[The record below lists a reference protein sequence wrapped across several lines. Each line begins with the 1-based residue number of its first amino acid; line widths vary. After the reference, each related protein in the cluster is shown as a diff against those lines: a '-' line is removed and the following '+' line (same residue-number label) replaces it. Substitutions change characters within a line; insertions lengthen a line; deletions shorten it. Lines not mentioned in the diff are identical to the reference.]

1 MASAHEPAPGTVL
14 VEEEGGPLAQRVRA
28 GPHVLVAGEPAA
40 NGGDDSGPSPR
51 ELLLAALGACTSMT
65 LRLYAKHKGLPLE
78 RVSVRLRHTKVP
90 AEGGSGPVERI
101 DREITLV
108 GDLTPDQRR
117 RMLEIAERC
126 PIHRTL
132 VGEKR
137 IVTTL
142 A

>member
-1 MASAHEPAPGTVL
+1 MAATPETAPGTVI
-14 VEEEGGPLAQRVRA
+14 VEEEGGPLAQRVSA
-28 GPHVLVAGEPAA
+28 GRHVLGAGEPEA
-40 NGGDDSGPSPR
+40 NGGDDSGPSPH

-90 AEGGSGPVERI
+90 AEADSGPTERI
-101 DREITLV
+101 DREIALV

-117 RMLEIAERC
+117 RMREIAERC
-126 PIHRTL
+126 PVHRTL
-132 VGEKR
+132 MGEKR

>member
-1 MASAHEPAPGTVL
+1 MTATPDLPRGTVL

-28 GPHVLVAGEPAA
+28 GPHVLAAGEPEAK
-40 NGGDDSGPSPR
+40 GGDDSGPTPH

-78 RVSVRLRHTKVP
+78 RVTVRLRHEKVE
-90 AEGGSGPVERI
+90 AVDRI
-101 DREITLV
+101 EREITLV
-108 GDLTPDQRR
+108 GDLTPDQRE
-117 RMLEIAERC
+117 RMRQIAERC
-126 PIHRTL
+126 PVHRTL

-137 IVTTL
+137 IDTTV